1 MSLFA
6 KCHLSLNVTYS
17 LACFSHIDPRFIPCH
32 ISSPLFSP
40 PLLYSPHFSS
50 HIIKYHTMS
59 ALPIIHL
66 TYTAPSHLFSPLPYI
81 TSRTPYYRSHTSS
94 LSYLHHLSS
103 SLHLTSPHLSNT
115 SSSHLFSHLFTL
127 HLFSLHLF
135 SLHLTPSRRI
145 HFSPLTTRES
155 RPTGIS
161 LYSKLLIILL
171 GHKLYAKLVPLP
183 HPFVYNIQCTLYTV
197 H

>member
-40 PLLYSPHFSS
+40 PLLYSPHLSS

-94 LSYLHHLSS
+94 LSYLHHPLLST
-103 SLHLTSPHLSNT
+103 HLTSLIEHQLISPLLS
-115 SSSHLFSHLFTL
+115 SP
-127 HLFSLHLF
+127 HLF

-171 GHKLYAKLVPLP
+171 RP
-183 HPFVYNIQCTLYTV
+183 
-197 H
+197 